1 MNKLKLSGIYPI
13 SSNYIKSD
21 DDYLEKCFNAISSG
35 VRIFQFRSPYFSMR
49 KKRYLLIEIYRYCI
63 NFDVQLI
70 INNDYN
76 LASFYEGSG
85 VHIGKRDLPIKL
97 IKSVIGRDRICLL
110 YTSDAADEP

>member
-13 SSNYIKSD
+13 SPHYIKSD

-35 VRIFQFRSPYFSMR
+35 INIFQFRSPYFSMR
-49 KKRYLLIEIYRYCI
+49 KKRYLLGEIYKYCV

-76 LASFYEGSG
+76 LARL
-85 VHIGKRDLPIKL
+85 V
-97 IKSVIGRDRICLL
+97 
-110 YTSDAADEP
+110 